1 MTGSDVRLRVTLD
14 PEDLHQVAKSL
25 ARGQDQVDEAV
36 RLLVARLAGTPG
48 MAAGPAAAVFAQ
60 AYDQAAAAAQRAAV
74 VAWGAVGLMA
84 DCLVATANNYLH
96 ADHASDA
103 VTVHA
108 HPDLLPFL
116 VPPDTL
122 RERTLP
128 RAGGPG
134 QVGAELLAQA
144 GLAWESATT
153 SLAEAGVDMAVGVR
167 LLGERSASSEVR
179 AAERHWSAI
188 WRGRGYDGAL
198 LSAVTGATARLG
210 RACLDLATA
219 AGDPALLPVLAL
231 AHGTEL
237 LGVEPVLRR
246 AAEAV
251 PVLQVVGAAI
261 ERFAA
266 VAQSTPG
273 GAGAGGSRAAPTP
286 PAPALPGAVLEVA
299 ALTGGRVLLPG
310 QDPDAVVQLDG
321 LGKAAVHVIGRDGSL
336 IMVLGRAKPGELT
349 KVAHRLQVL
358 RRAAQDRGVPARVY
372 FERGTAERVLDQ
384 ARTLLGKQHVVV
396 V

>member
-1 MTGSDVRLRVTLD
+1 MTGSDGRLRVILD
-14 PEDLHQVAKSL
+14 PEDLHHVAKSL

-48 MAAGPAAAVFAQ
+48 MAAGPATAVFAQ
-60 AYDQAAAAAQRAAV
+60 SYDQAAAAAQRAAV
-74 VAWGAVGLMA
+74 AAWGAVGLMA
-84 DCLVATANNYLH
+84 DCLVATANNYLR

-108 HPDLLPFL
+108 YPDLLPFL
-116 VPPDTL
+116 VPPEAL
-122 RERTLP
+122 RERPLP
-128 RAGGPG
+128 TAGGPG
-134 QVGAELLAQA
+134 RAGAELLAQA
-144 GLAWESATT
+144 GLAWESAAT
-153 SLAEAGVDMAVGVR
+153 SVAEAGVDMTVGVR

-198 LSAVTGATARLG
+198 LSAVTGAMAKLG
-210 RACLDLATA
+210 RACFDLATVV
-219 AGDPALLPVLAL
+219 GDQALLPVVSL

-246 AAEAV
+246 AGEAV

-261 ERFAA
+261 ERRGPAA
-266 VAQSTPG
+266 PSAS
-273 GAGAGGSRAAPTP
+273 AGPRGGGSGAAPPP
-286 PAPALPGAVLEVA
+286 PAPPGAVLEVA
-299 ALTGGRVLLPG
+299 ALTGGRVLLSG
-310 QDPDAVVQLDG
+310 RDPEAVVQLDG
-321 LGKAAVHVIGRDGSL
+321 LGKAAVHVIGPDGSL
-336 IMVLGRAKPGELT
+336 IMVLGRAKPGELP
-349 KVAHRLQVL
+349 KVAHRLEVL
-358 RRAAQDRGVPARVY
+358 RRAAQVRGVPARVY